1 MDQVPRPCSVD
12 LRARAIGAVEAG
24 ASRREAAEHFDLSPS
39 AVIKWVKQF
48 HQTGSVMAKPGGGST
63 SPLEEYED
71 WLLGLV
77 AEQPDWTL
85 NEIVAAMRKR
95 GIPGSRTA
103 VWRFFQR
110 HNITVKKKSLRATEQ
125 DREDVAK
132 ARRRWMRQQGLFD
145 PARLVFIDETAT
157 STNMVRTRGRS
168 VCGERLI
175 GKVPQGHWETLTFVA
190 GLRCNGVV
198 APFMI
203 KGAMDGE
210 SFLAYIEQVLVP
222 TLKRKQIVIMDN
234 LPVHKVAGVR
244 EAIEAVGAKLLLLP
258 KYSPDLNPIELF
270 FSKLKALLRKAAQR
284 TIPDLFRKV
293 RSLLAT
299 IAPTECTNY
308 FKHAGYGLR

>member
-1 MDQVPRPCSVD
+1 MPRPCSVD

-39 AVIKWVKQF
+39 TVIKWVRRF
-48 HQTGSVMAKPGGGST
+48 RETGSVMAKPCGGST

-71 WLLGLV
+71 WLLALV

-85 NEIVAAMRKR
+85 DEIVAAMRKQR
-95 GIPGSRTA
+95 IPGSRTA

-110 HNITVKKKSLRATEQ
+110 HNITVKKKSLRATER

-157 STNMVRTRGRS
+157 STNMVRAKGRS
-168 VCGERLI
+168 ARGERLV

-203 KGAMDGE
+203 KGAIDGP

-222 TLKRKQIVIMDN
+222 TLKRNQIVLMDS

-244 EAIEAVGAKLLLLP
+244 EAIEAAGAKLLLLP

-293 RSLLAT
+293 RSLLPT
-299 IAPTECTNY
+299 IAPTECANY

>member
-1 MDQVPRPCSVD
+1 MPRQCSVD

-39 AVIKWVKQF
+39 AVIKWVRRF
-48 HQTGSVMAKPGGGST
+48 RETGSVMAKPCGGST

-71 WLLGLV
+71 WLLALV

-85 NEIVAAMRKR
+85 DEIVAAMRKQ

-145 PARLVFIDETAT
+145 PARLVFLDETAT
-157 STNMVRTRGRS
+157 STNMVRAKGRS
-168 VCGERLI
+168 VRGERLV
-175 GKVPQGHWETLTFVA
+175 GKVPRGHWETLTFVA

-203 KGAMDGE
+203 KGAMDGP

-222 TLKRKQIVIMDN
+222 TLKRRQIVIMDS

-244 EAIEAVGAKLLLLP
+244 EAIEAAGAKLLLLP
-258 KYSPDLNPIELF
+258 NYSLDLNPIELF

-299 IAPTECTNY
+299 IAPTECANY